1 MLVDVCYV
9 CYVMLCNQLLCLYKC
24 MLLIFPRFW
33 FVCSVQFFIDLK
45 YFNSES
51 FALVAFHVSGHYIG
65 DEGIW
70 NLSTATPYFLLFKDG
85 NAWQNVP
92 V

>member
-1 MLVDVCYV
+1 MLVGV
-9 CYVMLCNQLLCLYKC
+9 CYVMLCNQLCLYKC
-24 MLLIFPRFW
+24 MLLIFPQFW
-33 FVCSVQFFIDLK
+33 FGSVPFSFLIDLK

-51 FALVAFHVSGHYIG
+51 FALVAFHAFGHNIG

-70 NLSTATPYFLLFKDG
+70 NLSTATHYFLLFKDG